1 MKKLIFL
8 ALFIFALGAGSSWGM
23 DLDSAKSQ
31 GLVGETPN
39 GYLEAVK
46 RATPEVNTL
55 IKNVNSQRRALY
67 ENSAKQNNTSL
78 QNVEAMA
85 GQKAFS
91 KTKSGNYIKQNGKWV
106 KK

>member
-46 RATPEVNTL
+46 SATPEVNTL
-55 IKNVNSQRRALY
+55 IKNVNSQR
-67 ENSAKQNNTSL
+67 
-78 QNVEAMA
+78 
-85 GQKAFS
+85 
-91 KTKSGNYIKQNGKWV
+91 TKSGNYIKQNGKWV